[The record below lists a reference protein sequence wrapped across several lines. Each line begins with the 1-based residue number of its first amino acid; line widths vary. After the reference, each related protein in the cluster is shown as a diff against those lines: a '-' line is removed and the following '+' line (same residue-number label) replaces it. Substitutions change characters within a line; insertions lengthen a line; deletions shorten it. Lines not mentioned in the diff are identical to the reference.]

1 MQQLVLENNAPIELG
16 GRQPKKALLLNF
28 SREKKEK
35 KKGERKTAHSPKL
48 KVRTWGK
55 AISLGVIHSSFTT
68 AHYPSAES
76 LQPWAWIR
84 SQGNGN
90 DDDEKFRILR

>member
-48 KVRTWGK
+48 KVRT
-55 AISLGVIHSSFTT
+55 
-68 AHYPSAES
+68 
-76 LQPWAWIR
+76 
-84 SQGNGN
+84 
-90 DDDEKFRILR
+90 

>member
-1 MQQLVLENNAPIELG
+1 
-16 GRQPKKALLLNF
+16 
-28 SREKKEK
+28 
-35 KKGERKTAHSPKL
+35 
-48 KVRTWGK
+48 
-55 AISLGVIHSSFTT
+55 
-68 AHYPSAES
+68 